1 MYTGCYAEILSEH
14 LLSETV
20 TDEDNTG
27 GQHVAIRTDSLV
39 PDGDLMGHEELPP
52 VPTPLEPPFSN
63 ILKRDSGKN
72 FKDTVN
78 NFTYV
83 ALMDDVKGYPVQV
96 LREHPPPSLELQI
109 HTPTP
114 VAVQH
119 HIIEECISSNLQV
132 Q

>member
-1 MYTGCYAEILSEH
+1 M
-14 LLSETV
+14 
-20 TDEDNTG
+20 
-27 GQHVAIRTDSLV
+27 AIRTDSLV

-96 LREHPPPSLELQI
+96 LHGTTNSHPYPCSST
-109 HTPTP
+109 TP
-114 VAVQH
+114 H
-119 HIIEECISSNLQV
+119 N
-132 Q
+132 

>member
-96 LREHPPPSLELQI
+96 LREHPPPQVWNYKF
-109 HTPTP
+109 TPLP
-114 VAVQH
+114 
-119 HIIEECISSNLQV
+119 L
-132 Q
+132 

>member
-1 MYTGCYAEILSEH
+1 M
-14 LLSETV
+14 
-20 TDEDNTG
+20 
-27 GQHVAIRTDSLV
+27 AIRTDSLV

-96 LREHPPPSLELQI
+96 LREHLPPPKSGTTNS
-109 HTPTP
+109 HPYPCSSTTP
-114 VAVQH
+114 H
-119 HIIEECISSNLQV
+119 N
-132 Q
+132 